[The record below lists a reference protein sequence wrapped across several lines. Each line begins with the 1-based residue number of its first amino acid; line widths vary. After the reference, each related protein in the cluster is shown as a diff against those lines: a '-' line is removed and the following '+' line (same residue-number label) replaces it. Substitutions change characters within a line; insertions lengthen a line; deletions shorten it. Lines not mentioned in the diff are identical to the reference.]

1 VKSLE
6 NRGFFNLEETLAN
19 MKNLIGN
26 IKRCTSIAIIYFF
39 NCFPIKKNKIFL
51 FSYYGSQYGC
61 NPKYITEYILQNYPK
76 GQFDLVW
83 AFNDIKSKEYL
94 IGFRKV
100 KTMSIKYFYELC
112 TSKVIITNFRT
123 TDFFIKRKE
132 QYYIQT
138 WHSSLRLKQIEED
151 AKDSLPHHYIE
162 MAKKDSLK
170 CDLLL
175 SGCKYS
181 TEIFKRAFWY
191 DGEILE
197 SGTPRNDE
205 LFRGSLIE
213 KHKILERMNIPSNQ
227 KVVLYAPTFRKD
239 NSLDVYDLDYS
250 KILIKLQEKF
260 GGDWTFLVKLHPH
273 LMSQSNQLIYGENVM
288 DVTSFDDIQDLLS
301 ISDILISD
309 YSSLMF
315 DFAITKR
322 PCFLYVPD
330 LANYIKQDREL
341 YFDLKELPF
350 INAASNYELLNKIE
364 GFNFQE
370 YDNNLGGFLKTIGS
384 FEDGKA
390 SESLLKRINEVCFN
404 ENRREYN
411 EAV

>member
-1 VKSLE
+1 M
-6 NRGFFNLEETLAN
+6 ND
-19 MKNLIGN
+19 LIGK
-26 IKRCTSIAIIYFF
+26 IKRCISLVIIYIF
-39 NCFPIKKNKIFL
+39 NCFPIKKNKLFL

-61 NPKYITEYILQNYPK
+61 NPKYITEYILENYPK

-83 AFNDIKSKEYL
+83 AFNDLKSKKHL
-94 IGFRKV
+94 TGFRKV
-100 KTMSIKYFYELC
+100 KTMSLKYFYELC

-123 TDFFIKRKE
+123 TDLFIKRKD

-151 AKDSLPHHYIE
+151 AMDALPYHYVE

-181 TEIFKRAFWY
+181 SEIFKRAFWY

-205 LFRGSLIE
+205 LFQNRLVE
-213 KHKILERMNIPSNQ
+213 KYEILERVNIPRNR
-227 KVVLYAPTFRKD
+227 KIVLYAPTFRKD
-239 NSLDVYDLDYS
+239 NSLEVYDLDYS
-250 KILIKLQEKF
+250 KVLEKLRERF
-260 GGDWTFLVKLHPH
+260 GGTWTFLVKLHPH
-273 LMSQSNQLIYGENVM
+273 LMSQSNQLIYGDNVL
-288 DVTSFDDIQDLLS
+288 DVTSYDDIQELLS
-301 ISDILISD
+301 ISDVLISD

-315 DFAITKR
+315 DFSITER

-330 LANYIKQDREL
+330 FIDYVKQDRKL
-341 YFDLKELPF
+341 YFDIAELPF
-350 INAASNYELLNKIE
+350 INVASNHELLNKIE
-364 GFNFQE
+364 GFNFEE
-370 YDNNLGGFLKTIGS
+370 YSHNLSAFLKTIGS

-390 SESLLKRINEVCFN
+390 NESLLKKINEVCCN
-404 ENRREYN
+404 KKRSERY